1 MSTAPPP
8 TTPTTTSASSKQ
20 LADLGRKRL
29 DKYLRTKKEQRRTS
43 EDSGDSFVVVADADT
58 DKDRDAKV
66 ATLEDRIAQLV
77 AELDKARA
85 SANSTNSN
93 NSNNSSNTSN
103 PSNPSNPL
111 NENSLAKLAFQMDR
125 IRQLEQMLAAATASS
140 TTESTNEVA
149 ELTLK
154 LDQQKDT
161 VDSLVLQ
168 LQDASTAAASALQR
182 LEEREA
188 ESSTLNAQI
197 DHWKQL
203 ALSSDNAAQE
213 ARREA
218 DLAKKRLEDYVH
230 ENSSSHDKQL
240 ADSALKL
247 KEKSDSIIDLT
258 RAMEIQAMDL
268 GTCAEKLNAAEKRV
282 AELLVDNKSLMNQ
295 LAELRQSQITLQNEK
310 IALVMEL
317 HAATQNVQKLQLEV
331 VTLESLKEETK
342 MLKDLVRSIPSPELE
357 ALTSQIQSLR
367 QSLAEERH
375 RTELLAMEL
384 ECIPDYIQLYH
395 KERKLLKKGATTAN
409 GADVVG
415 VEQLVP
421 VPKVPK
427 AVRSVLGERGVGVG
441 VGPCADCTGRVWV
454 L

>member
-1 MSTAPPP
+1 
-8 TTPTTTSASSKQ
+8 Q

-66 ATLEDRIAQLV
+66 AALEDRIAQLV

-85 SANSTNSN
+85 SAASTNSTNSN
-93 NSNNSSNTSN
+93 NSSN
-103 PSNPSNPL
+103 PSNSL
-111 NENSLAKLAFQMDR
+111 NENSLAKLAFQTDR
-125 IRQLEQMLAAATASS
+125 IRQLEQMLAAAAASS
-140 TTESTNEVA
+140 PTESTNEVA

-182 LEEREA
+182 LEERET

-310 IALVMEL
+310 IALVMDGY
-317 HAATQNVQKLQLEV
+317 TG
-331 VTLESLKEETK
+331 ESEGGN
-342 MLKDLVRSIPSPELE
+342 KD
-357 ALTSQIQSLR
+357 
-367 QSLAEERH
+367 AEGS
-375 RTELLAMEL
+375 
-384 ECIPDYIQLYH
+384 
-395 KERKLLKKGATTAN
+395 GAK
-409 GADVVG
+409 
-415 VEQLVP
+415 Q
-421 VPKVPK
+421 
-427 AVRSVLGERGVGVG
+427 
-441 VGPCADCTGRVWV
+441 
-454 L
+454 